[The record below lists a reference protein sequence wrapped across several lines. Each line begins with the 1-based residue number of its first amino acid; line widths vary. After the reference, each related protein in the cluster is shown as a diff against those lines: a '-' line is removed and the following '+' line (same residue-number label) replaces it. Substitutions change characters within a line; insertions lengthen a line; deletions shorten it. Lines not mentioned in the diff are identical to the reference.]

1 MKKKIILII
10 ICLMLIG
17 CGKEEEKIVENK
29 PEVLEETI
37 TIKSDDKKMVYQD
50 GDKYKVFDYK
60 DDIIT
65 GYKIYIDY
73 KTIDSA
79 KNTLDIIK
87 VNYSNDLDVSSVT
100 RDAQF
105 IVITYNDKYVK
116 DNYTTMDNLK
126 KSLNNL
132 KEIK

>member
-1 MKKKIILII
+1 
-10 ICLMLIG
+10 MLVG

-37 TIKSDDKKMVYQD
+37 TIKSDDKKVVYQD
-50 GDKYKVFDYK
+50 DDKYKVFDYK
-60 DDIIT
+60 DNLIT

-87 VNYSNDLDVSSVT
+87 VNYSNDIDVSSVT
-100 RDAQF
+100 RNAQF

-116 DNYTTMDNLK
+116 ENYTTIDDLK
-126 KSLNNL
+126 KSLNDL